1 MNIKLI
7 ALSSLLAT
15 SAVFAQ
21 EEAYTEDQTTQATE
35 ETVAEAT
42 EEQPA
47 EEPVQEVAP
56 ASSATAITLVEESS
70 SSAVVEEAPVTSGDK
85 FNVLRGN
92 AYNNVSN
99 EAAASTI
106 GGNMA
111 APYKMFG
118 SKLVYLEPTLDNA
131 VVSFGTGT
139 TYFIGF
145 DNSKSL
151 GLLQLGFAKN
161 SFGLEI
167 YTAIGKTWMS
177 QEPEGSETSSYRA
190 SKDDDIGAI
199 FSAKLGSL
207 DLTANLDWLTT
218 ANELTTNEKGDK
230 FETTDEADYWDAKA
244 KISLSNAP
252 SAKDV
257 AWSAGVTLLRHN
269 LTEYYEE
276 KTENKTT
283 EIESATF
290 DSHIEIMPEFNIG
303 TKVLEAENAR
313 VFLGLNT
320 VVPVMIFD
328 DIEGSDYYYRQDHIG
343 FGIFTQPNIL
353 AELALSENWLTFGG
367 AAYTWNVFSMD
378 MLTESKA
385 DITAM
390 TMVSGAISVNAGV
403 RFQYKNFALE
413 ASVLDS
419 FYNNPL
425 EGFGGDNFIAN
436 IGGFILF

>member
-92 AYNNVSN
+92 AYNNVGN

-151 GLLQLGFAKN
+151 GLLQLGMAK
-161 SFGLEI
+161 SAFGIELH
-167 YTAIGKTWMS
+167 TSIGKSWMD
-177 QEPEGSETSSYRA
+177 EEGDNSESSIYRV

-199 FSAKLGSL
+199 FSMKLGAL

-218 ANELTTNEKGDK
+218 ANENSSETKNGNNKNEN
-230 FETTDEADYWDAKA
+230 EEDYWDAKGSVA
-244 KISLSNAP
+244 ISNAP
-252 SAKDV
+252 SATSMSWT
-257 AWSAGVTLLRHN
+257 ASVTFLRHN
-269 LTEYYEE
+269 LTE
-276 KTENKTT
+276 TNDNGN
-283 EIESATF
+283 IELASY
-290 DSHIEIMPEFNIG
+290 DSHIEVMPAFNIG
-303 TKVLEAENAR
+303 GKVLEVENAR
-313 VFLGLNT
+313 VLLGLNT
-320 VVPVMIFD
+320 YIPVMIFD
-328 DIEGSDYYYRQDHIG
+328 DIEGSDYYYRRDHIG
-343 FGIFTQPNIL
+343 FGVYTQPNIL

-367 AAYTWNVFSMD
+367 ASYTWNVFSMD
-378 MLTESKA
+378 MLNQEEK
-385 DITAM
+385 DIQAM
-390 TMVSGAISVNAGV
+390 TMRSGSISVNAGA

-413 ASVLDS
+413 ASIADS

-425 EGFGGDNFIAN
+425 EGFAGDNFIAN
-436 IGGFILF
+436 IGGFIFF